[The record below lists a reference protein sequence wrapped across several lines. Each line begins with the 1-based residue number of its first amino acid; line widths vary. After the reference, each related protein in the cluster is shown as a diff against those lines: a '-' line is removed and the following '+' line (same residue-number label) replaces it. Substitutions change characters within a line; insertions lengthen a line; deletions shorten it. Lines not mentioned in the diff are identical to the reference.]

1 MHDTAMLI
9 GRAFFET
16 YMPGAKGQSIVDV
29 GAQDVNGSLRSV
41 APPGNTYTG
50 IDFAEGK
57 GVDVILTDPYK
68 FPFEDGTFDVAVCS
82 NCLEHSEF
90 FWVTFMEMLR
100 ILKPSGL
107 LFITVPANA
116 AVHRYPVDC
125 WRFYPDSGM
134 ALRNWA
140 RRNGVNA
147 DLLESFTGKQLAG
160 LMNDFTAVYVKDATN
175 SSLYPNRIQST
186 YTHYNWGYV
195 QGASKFTN
203 SEQLNEDWAARR
215 LLKQL
220 GEALRP
226 FTETPRS

>member
-9 GRAFFET
+9 GQKFFET
-16 YMPGAKGQSIVDV
+16 YLSGATGLKIVDI

-50 IDFAEGK
+50 VDFAEAK
-57 GVDVILTDPYK
+57 GVDVVLKDPYR
-68 FPFEDGTFDVAVCS
+68 FPFEDATFDVAVCS

-90 FWVTFMEMLR
+90 FWLTFVEMLR
-100 ILKPSGL
+100 ILKPEGL

-140 RRNGVNA
+140 RRSGVQA
-147 DLLESFTGKQLAG
+147 ELLECFTGRQMEG
-160 LMNDFTAVYVKDATN
+160 LMNDFTAVYVKDQAHAAN
-175 SSLYPNRIQST
+175 HPRRIQSAYGH
-186 YTHYNWGYV
+186 YTWGYV
-195 QGASKFTN
+195 LGASKFTN
-203 SEQLNEDWAARR
+203 AEQINEDWAARR

-220 GEALRP
+220 GPALKP
-226 FTETPRS
+226 FI

>member
-9 GRAFFET
+9 GQKFFEV
-16 YMPGAKGQSIVDV
+16 YMAGAQGQSIVDV

-68 FPFEDGTFDVAVCS
+68 FPFGDETFDVAVCS

-90 FWVTFMEMLR
+90 FWLTFMEILR
-100 ILKPSGL
+100 ILKPTGL

-140 RRNGVNA
+140 RRSGTNA
-147 DLLESFTGKQLAG
+147 DLLESFTGKQRAG
-160 LMNDFTAVYVKDATN
+160 LMNDFTAVYVKDQAHAA
-175 SSLYPNRIQST
+175 LHQKRIQSV
-186 YTHYNWGYV
+186 YSHYNWGYV
-195 QGASKFTN
+195 RGASKFSQT
-203 SEQLNEDWAARR
+203 EVLNEDWAARR

-220 GEALRP
+220 GEQLKP
-226 FTETPRS
+226 FL

>member
-9 GRAFFET
+9 GQKFFET
-16 YMPGAKGQSIVDV
+16 YMAGAQGQSIVDI

-41 APPGNTYTG
+41 APPGNPYTG

-68 FPFEDGTFDVAVCS
+68 FPFETGTFDVAVCS

-90 FWVTFMEMLR
+90 FWLTFMEILR

-107 LFITVPANA
+107 LFMTVPANA
-116 AVHRYPVDC
+116 SVHRYPVDC

-140 RRNGVNA
+140 RRSGVNTA
-147 DLLESFTGKQLAG
+147 LLESFTGRQMEG
-160 LMNDFTAVYVKDATN
+160 LMNDFTAVYVKDQAHADQH
-175 SSLYPNRIQST
+175 PNRIQDN
-186 YTHYNWGYV
+186 YGHYVWGYRL
-195 QGASKFTN
+195 GAAKFANT
-203 SEQLNEDWAARR
+203 ETINEDWAARR

-226 FTETPRS
+226 FT

>member
-9 GRAFFET
+9 GRKFFET
-16 YMPGAKGQSIVDV
+16 YMGAGEGLSIVDI

-41 APPGNTYTG
+41 APKAASYTG
-50 IDFAEGK
+50 VDFAEAK
-57 GVDVILTDPYK
+57 GVDVVLEDPYK
-68 FPFEDGTFDVAVCS
+68 FPFEDNTFDVAVCS

-90 FWVTFMEMLR
+90 FWLTFMEILR
-100 ILKPSGL
+100 ILKPEGL

-140 RRNGVNA
+140 RRSGVDA
-147 DLLESFTGKQLAG
+147 ELLESFTGKQMAG
-160 LMNDFTAVYVKDATN
+160 LMNDFTAVFVKDKAHAGK
-175 SSLYPNRIQST
+175 YPDRIQST
-186 YTHYNWGYV
+186 YGHYTWGYV
-195 QGASKFTN
+195 RGANKFSN
-203 SEQLNEDWAARR
+203 PEQINEDWAARR

-220 GEALRP
+220 GESLKP
-226 FTETPRS
+226 FL